1 MILVG
6 DGMADYPISDRRNKT
21 ALQLAN
27 TPNMDFISTSGT
39 KGIVKTIP
47 EKMDA
52 GSDIAILSILGYDP
66 ARYYTGRGPLEA
78 MGMHISLDKEDI
90 AFRCNLIAEK
100 EGKIEDYS
108 GGHITNEEAKELI
121 KVLNEEFKAKE
132 EEEIK
137 FYPGL
142 SYRNILVLKS
152 YDLKKEE
159 EIGCAPPHEI
169 IGTSVDENLPKEGIL
184 REIILRSKQ
193 VLDAHEIN
201 IRRVEENKKKA
212 NMVWLWG
219 RGRKPS
225 IPEFSEMY
233 GVRGSVISAVYIV
246 KGIGRCAGLDVIDV
260 PGATGYIDTN
270 YAGKAEYA
278 LRSLED
284 MDFVFVHVEAPDEA
298 SHVGDIDMKVKAIED
313 FDELVVGNVLKG
325 LEEKFAN
332 DGYKILVLPDHYT
345 PVELGTHTKEAV
357 PFAIYDS
364 HSYSNK
370 EETEKRKKISGF
382 DEISARRE
390 RSSLGPGVL
399 DARRLMHHFFSRG

>member
-6 DGMADYPISDRRNKT
+6 DGMADYPISNRGNKT

-27 TPNMDFISTSGT
+27 TPNMDFISTVGT
-39 KGIVKTIP
+39 KGVVKTIP
-47 EKMDA
+47 EEMDA
-52 GSDIAILSILGYDP
+52 GSDIAIFSILGYDP

-90 AFRCNLIAEK
+90 AFRCSLITEK

-121 KVLNEEFKAKE
+121 KVLNEEFRVDG
-132 EEEIK
+132 EIE
-137 FYPGL
+137 FYSGL

-152 YDLKKEE
+152 YDLEKDE
-159 EIGCAPPHEI
+159 EIGCTPPHEI
-169 IGTSVDENLPKEGIL
+169 IGASVDENLPKESIL

-201 IRRVEENKKKA
+201 IRRADENKKKA

-219 RGRKPS
+219 GGRKPS

-233 GVRGSVISAVYIV
+233 GVRGSVISAVYLI
-246 KGIGRCAGLDVIDV
+246 KGIGRCIGLDVIDV

-278 LRSLED
+278 LRSLKD
-284 MDFVFVHVEAPDEA
+284 RDFVFIHVEAPDEA

-325 LEEKFAN
+325 LQEEFAN
-332 DGYKILVLPDHYT
+332 YGYKILVLPDHYT

-357 PFAIYDS
+357 PFAMYHS
-364 HSYSNK
+364 HDNK
-370 EETEKRKKISGF
+370 EEMEKKKKMGSF
-382 DEISARRE
+382 DEISAKKE
-390 RSSLGPGVL
+390 RSGLGPGVL
-399 DARRLMHHFFSRG
+399 DARRLMHYLFNQG